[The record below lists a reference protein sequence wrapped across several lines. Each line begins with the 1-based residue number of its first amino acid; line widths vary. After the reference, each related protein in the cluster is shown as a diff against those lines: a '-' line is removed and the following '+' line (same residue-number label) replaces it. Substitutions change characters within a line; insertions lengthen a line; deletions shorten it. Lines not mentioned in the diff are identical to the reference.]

1 MSSAL
6 SCEPV
11 LSSLKESQV
20 AQRNDAESVRF
31 GTDGWRGIIARDFTF
46 DNVGRVADALVLH
59 LRDPHRKD
67 AAIYTDWGAEYRPA
81 ERGVVIGYDTRFLSE
96 EFALH
101 FARIVRDRGV
111 PAVLSNHFVPTPAL
125 SYAVVDR
132 KAAVG
137 VMITSSHNPPV
148 YNGIKIKAE
157 YGGSAPQEITDSVEA
172 RLAPKAPVPVCAV
185 SDIERVDL
193 RTPYMNRIREL
204 MDRERLTSS
213 RIHAVVDS
221 MYGSA
226 SGYVAE
232 LLQESGVPYTQI
244 RGGRDPLFGGKKPEP
259 LLENLIPLR
268 AVLRSRAAK
277 HERLIGVITDG
288 DGDRIAAMD
297 EQGGFIDPHGTY
309 ALILRYLVE
318 ERGLRGAV
326 VVSFNLTDLVRRMC
340 AEYGLEVIE
349 VPIGF
354 KYAVEQILKKDVLM
368 AGEESGSL
376 ALRGH
381 IPERDGVLWSI
392 LLCEILATSK
402 RPASELVADL
412 HRRFGPQA
420 VRRRDIE
427 IVTRLE
433 VVERLRGNPPD
444 RFGGAPVRKVE
455 TLDGVK
461 LRFDNGW
468 ILFRASGTEPILRIY
483 CEMET
488 ERAVL
493 EMLDEGERFARGA

>member
-1 MSSAL
+1 MPQASG
-6 SCEPV
+6 V
-11 LSSLKESQV
+11 
-20 AQRNDAESVRF
+20 ESVRF

-46 DNVGRVADALVLH
+46 DNVGRAAEALARH
-59 LRDPHRKD
+59 LRDPQRRNEK
-67 AAIYTDWGAEYRPA
+67 IYTDWKAEYRPA
-81 ERGVVIGYDTRFLSE
+81 ERGVVVGYDTRFLSE

-101 FARIVRDRGV
+101 LAGVLRDRGLPV
-111 PAVLSNHFVPTPAL
+111 ALSDNAVPTPAL

-132 KAAVG
+132 LTAVG
-137 VMITSSHNPPV
+137 VMITSSHNPPI

-157 YGGSAPQEITDSVEA
+157 YGGSAPQEVTDSIE
-172 RLAPKAPVPVCAV
+172 RHLAPTPPEV
-185 SDIERVDL
+185 SADGVVERVDL
-193 RTPYMNRIREL
+193 RTPYMNRIRQL
-204 MDRERLTSS
+204 MDRDRLTAS
-213 RIHAVVDS
+213 RIHAVIDS

-226 SGYVAE
+226 AGYVAE
-232 LLQESGVPYTQI
+232 LLRESGVPYTQI
-244 RGGRDPLFGGKKPEP
+244 RGSRDPLFGGKKPEP

-268 AVLRSRAAK
+268 AVLRSRASTGAR
-277 HERLIGVITDG
+277 ERMIGVITDG

-318 ERGLRGAV
+318 ERGLKGAI
-326 VVSFNLTDLVRRMC
+326 VVSFNLTDLVRRM
-340 AEYGLEVIE
+340 ASAYGLDVIE

-420 VRRRDIE
+420 VRRKDIE
-427 IVTRLE
+427 IETRLE
-433 VVERLRGNPPD
+433 VVERLRANPPD
-444 RFGGAPVRKVE
+444 RFGGRAVRSIE
-455 TLDGVK
+455 TLDGIK
-461 LRFDNGW
+461 LRFDGGW

-488 ERAVL
+488 EKAVVA
-493 EMLDEGERFARGA
+493 MLDEGERFARGA

>member
-1 MSSAL
+1 
-6 SCEPV
+6 
-11 LSSLKESQV
+11 V
-20 AQRNDAESVRF
+20 AQGNGAESVRF

-46 DNVGRVADALVLH
+46 DNVARVADALVLH
-59 LRDPHRKD
+59 LRDPRRKD
-67 AAIYTDWGAEYRPA
+67 AAIYTDWKAEYRPA
-81 ERGVVIGYDTRFLSE
+81 EQGVVIGYDTRFLSE

-101 FARIVRDRGV
+101 FARVVCDRGLPV
-111 PAVLSNHFVPTPAL
+111 VLSEHSVPTPAL

-137 VMITSSHNPPV
+137 IMITSSHNPAI

-157 YGGSAPQEITDSVEA
+157 YGGSAPQQVTDSVEGY
-172 RLAPKAPVPVCAV
+172 LAPTAPTPRAADK
-185 SDIERVDL
+185 DIERVDL

-226 SGYVAE
+226 AGYVAE
-232 LLQESGVPYTQI
+232 LLRESGVPYTQI
-244 RGGRDPLFGGKKPEP
+244 RGTRDPLFGGKKPEP

-268 AVLRSRAAK
+268 AVLRSRAGK

-318 ERGLRGAV
+318 ERGLSGAV

-340 AEYGLEVIE
+340 SAYGLEVIE

-427 IVTRLE
+427 IETRLE
-433 VVERLRGNPPD
+433 VVERLRRNPPD
-444 RFGGAPVRKVE
+444 RFGGEPVKSIE
-455 TLDGVK
+455 TLDGMK

-483 CEMET
+483 CEMEN
-488 ERAVL
+488 EKAVHA
-493 EMLDEGERFARGA
+493 MLDEGERFARGA

>member
-1 MSSAL
+1 M
-6 SCEPV
+6 
-11 LSSLKESQV
+11 
-20 AQRNDAESVRF
+20 ESVKF
-31 GTDGWRGIIARDFTF
+31 GTDGWRAIIAREFTF
-46 DNVGRVADALVLH
+46 DNVARVAHAVARFS
-59 LRDPHRKD
+59 RDPRRRD
-67 AAIYTDWGAEYRPA
+67 LGIYRDWGAEYRPA
-81 ERGVVIGYDTRFLSE
+81 ERGVVVGYDTRFLSE

-101 FARIVRDRGV
+101 FARTLGEHGV
-111 PAVLSNHFVPTPAL
+111 PVVLSDGHVPTPAL

-132 KAAVG
+132 AASTG
-137 VMITSSHNPPV
+137 VMITSSHNPPA
-148 YNGIKIKAE
+148 YNGIKIKSE
-157 YGGSAPQEITDSVEA
+157 YGGSAPQEVTRLIEA
-172 RLAPKAPVPVCAV
+172 LLPAEAPSPRSGDA
-185 SDIERVDL
+185 DIERVDL
-193 RTPYMNRIREL
+193 RTPYMNRIRGL
-204 MDRERLTSS
+204 MDRGRLTAS

-226 SGYVAE
+226 AGYVAE
-232 LLQESGVPYTQI
+232 LLRESGVPFTQI
-244 RGGRDPLFGGKKPEP
+244 RGTRDPLFGGKKPEP
-259 LLENLIPLR
+259 LEENLIPLR
-268 AVLRSRAAK
+268 AVLRSRAGK
-277 HERLIGVITDG
+277 GERLLGVITDG

-297 EQGGFIDPHGTY
+297 ETGTFIDPHGTY
-309 ALILRYLVE
+309 AIILRYLVE

-340 AEYGLEVIE
+340 AEYNLEVIE

-381 IPERDGVLWSI
+381 IPERDGVLWSV

-402 RPASELVADL
+402 RPASDLVKDL

-427 IVTRLE
+427 IATRVE
-433 VVERLRGNPPD
+433 VVERLRRNPPE
-444 RFGGAPVRKVE
+444 RFGGEPVRAVE
-455 TLDGVK
+455 TLDGLK

-483 CEMET
+483 CEMEN
-488 ERAVL
+488 ENAVRH
-493 EMLDEGERFARGA
+493 MLDEGERFARGV

>member
-1 MSSAL
+1 
-6 SCEPV
+6 
-11 LSSLKESQV
+11 
-20 AQRNDAESVRF
+20 
-31 GTDGWRGIIARDFTF
+31 
-46 DNVGRVADALVLH
+46 
-59 LRDPHRKD
+59 
-67 AAIYTDWGAEYRPA
+67 
-81 ERGVVIGYDTRFLSE
+81 
-96 EFALH
+96 
-101 FARIVRDRGV
+101 
-111 PAVLSNHFVPTPAL
+111 
-125 SYAVVDR
+125 
-132 KAAVG
+132 
-137 VMITSSHNPPV
+137 
-148 YNGIKIKAE
+148 
-157 YGGSAPQEITDSVEA
+157 
-172 RLAPKAPVPVCAV
+172 
-185 SDIERVDL
+185 
-193 RTPYMNRIREL
+193 
-204 MDRERLTSS
+204 
-213 RIHAVVDS
+213 
-221 MYGSA
+221 
-226 SGYVAE
+226 
-232 LLQESGVPYTQI
+232 
-244 RGGRDPLFGGKKPEP
+244 
-259 LLENLIPLR
+259 
-268 AVLRSRAAK
+268 
-277 HERLIGVITDG
+277 VITDG

-340 AEYGLEVIE
+340 SAYGLEVIE

-427 IVTRLE
+427 IETRLE
-433 VVERLRGNPPD
+433 VVERLRRNPPD
-444 RFGGAPVRKVE
+444 RFGGEPVNSIE
-455 TLDGVK
+455 TLDGMK

-483 CEMET
+483 CEMEN
-488 ERAVL
+488 EKAVHA
-493 EMLDEGERFARGA
+493 MLDEGERFARGA

>member
-1 MSSAL
+1 MPQAS
-6 SCEPV
+6 
-11 LSSLKESQV
+11 
-20 AQRNDAESVRF
+20 DAESVKF
-31 GTDGWRGIIARDFTF
+31 GTDGWRGIIAREFTF
-46 DNVGRVADALVLH
+46 DNVGRVADALVQH
-59 LRDPHRKD
+59 LRDPRRNQ

-81 ERGVVIGYDTRFLSE
+81 EKGVVIGYDTRFLSE

-101 FARIVRDRGV
+101 FARVVRDRGV
-111 PAVLSNHFVPTPAL
+111 PVVVSEHSVPTPAL

-137 VMITSSHNPPV
+137 IMITSSHNPPI
-148 YNGIKIKAE
+148 YNGVKIKAE
-157 YGGSAPQEITDSVEA
+157 YGGSAPQQVTDSVEGH
-172 RLAPKAPVPVCAV
+172 LVP
-185 SDIERVDL
+185 SPPTPRSSEGDIERVDL
-193 RTPYMNRIREL
+193 RTPYMDRIREL
-204 MDRERLTSS
+204 MDRERLTLS

-226 SGYVAE
+226 AGYVAE
-232 LLQESGVPYTQI
+232 LLRESGVPYTQI
-244 RGGRDPLFGGKKPEP
+244 RGTRDPLFGGKKPEP

-268 AVLRSRAAK
+268 AVLRSRLAVGTRSRAPFG
-277 HERLIGVITDG
+277 ERAIGVITDG

-340 AEYGLEVIE
+340 ASYGLEVIE

-354 KYAVEQILKKDVLM
+354 KYAVEQILKRDVLM

-412 HRRFGPQA
+412 HRRFGPQV
-420 VRRRDIE
+420 VRRKDIE
-427 IVTRLE
+427 IETRIE
-433 VVERLRGNPPD
+433 VVERLRRNPPD
-444 RFGGAPVRKVE
+444 RFGGEPVRSVE

-461 LRFDNGW
+461 LRFDKGW

-488 ERAVL
+488 EKAVH

>member
-1 MSSAL
+1 
-6 SCEPV
+6 
-11 LSSLKESQV
+11 V
-20 AQRNDAESVRF
+20 AQGSGAESVRF

-46 DNVGRVADALVLH
+46 DNVGRVADALVLY
-59 LRDPHRKD
+59 LRDPRRRD
-67 AAIYTDWGAEYRPA
+67 AAIYTDWGAEYRQA
-81 ERGVVIGYDTRFLSE
+81 EQGVVIGYDTRFLSE

-101 FARIVRDRGV
+101 FARVVRDRGLPV
-111 PAVLSNHFVPTPAL
+111 VLSEHSVPTPAV

-132 KAAVG
+132 RAAVG

-157 YGGSAPQEITDSVEA
+157 YGGSAPQEVTNSVEA
-172 RLAPKAPVPVCAV
+172 RLAPVAPVPVCAE

-204 MDRERLTSS
+204 MDRDRLTSS

-232 LLQESGVPYTQI
+232 LLRESGVPYTQI
-244 RGGRDPLFGGKKPEP
+244 RGTRDPLFGGKKPEP
-259 LLENLIPLR
+259 LAENLVPLR
-268 AVLRSRAAK
+268 AVLRSRAGK

-297 EQGGFIDPHGTY
+297 EEGGFIDPHATY

-340 AEYGLEVIE
+340 AAYGLEVIE

-402 RPASELVADL
+402 RQASELVADL

-427 IVTRLE
+427 IETRME
-433 VVERLRGNPPD
+433 VVERLRAHVPD
-444 RFGGAPVRKVE
+444 RFGGLPVRSVE

-461 LRFDNGW
+461 LRFDDGW

-483 CEMET
+483 CERET

-493 EMLDEGERFARGA
+493 EMLDAGERFARGA

>member
-1 MSSAL
+1 M
-6 SCEPV
+6 
-11 LSSLKESQV
+11 
-20 AQRNDAESVRF
+20 AQGNAAESVRF
-31 GTDGWRGIIARDFTF
+31 GTDGWRAIIARDFTF
-46 DNVGRVADALVLH
+46 DNVARVADALVRH
-59 LRDPHRKD
+59 LREPSRKD
-67 AAIYTDWGAEYRPA
+67 AAIYTDWHAEYRAA

-101 FARIVRDRGV
+101 FARVVHDRGLPV
-111 PAVLSNHFVPTPAL
+111 VVSEHVVPTPAL

-132 KAAVG
+132 QAAVG
-137 VMITSSHNPPV
+137 VMITSSHNPAA

-157 YGGSAPQEITDSVEA
+157 YGGSAPQEVTDSIEGH
-172 RLAPKAPVPVCAV
+172 LAPAPPPLRA
-185 SDIERVDL
+185 SERDIERVDL

-226 SGYVAE
+226 AGYVVE
-232 LLQESGVPYTQI
+232 LLRESGVPYTQI
-244 RGGRDPLFGGKKPEP
+244 RGTRDPLFGGKKPEP

-268 AVLRSRAAK
+268 AVLRSLAGGRSRPGQ
-277 HERLIGVITDG
+277 RLIGVITDG

-297 EQGGFIDPHGTY
+297 EQGGFIDPHATY
-309 ALILRYLVE
+309 GLILRYLVE
-318 ERGLRGAV
+318 ERGLNGAV

-340 AEYGLEVIE
+340 AAYGLEVIE

-402 RPASELVADL
+402 RPASELVLDL

-427 IVTRLE
+427 IETRLD
-433 VVERLRGNPPD
+433 VVERLRRNPPD
-444 RFGGAPVRKVE
+444 SFGGKSVCSIE
-455 TLDGVK
+455 TLDGMK
-461 LRFDNGW
+461 LRFDDGW

-483 CEMET
+483 CEMEN
-488 ERAVL
+488 ERAVH

>member
-1 MSSAL
+1 MPQASG
-6 SCEPV
+6 
-11 LSSLKESQV
+11 
-20 AQRNDAESVRF
+20 AESVKF
-31 GTDGWRGIIARDFTF
+31 GTDGWRGIIAREFTF
-46 DNVGRVADALVLH
+46 DNVGRVADAVAVY
-59 LRDPHRKD
+59 LRGPERHKG
-67 AAIYTDWGAEYRPA
+67 AIYTDWGAEYRSA
-81 ERGVVIGYDTRFLSE
+81 EQGVVIGYDTRFLSE
-96 EFALH
+96 EFAVH
-101 FARIVRDRGV
+101 FARVIRDRGLPV
-111 PAVLSNHFVPTPAL
+111 AVSDAFVPTPAL

-132 KAAVG
+132 KAAIG
-137 VMITSSHNPPV
+137 IMITSSHNPPI

-157 YGGSAPQEITDSVEA
+157 YGGSAPQEVTNAVEGH
-172 RLAPKAPVPVCAV
+172 LAPTPPTPRSREAEV
-185 SDIERVDL
+185 ERVDL

-232 LLQESGVPYTQI
+232 LLRESGVPHTQI
-244 RGGRDPLFGGKKPEP
+244 RGARDPLFGGKKPEP
-259 LLENLIPLR
+259 LEENLIPLR
-268 AVLRSRAAK
+268 AVLRSRASK

-297 EQGGFIDPHGTY
+297 EKGGFIDPHGTY

-326 VVSFNLTDLVRRMC
+326 VVSFNLTDLVRRM
-340 AEYGLEVIE
+340 AAAYGLEVIE

-412 HRRFGPQA
+412 HRRFGPQV

-427 IVTRLE
+427 IERRID
-433 VVERLRGNPPD
+433 VVEQLRANPPD
-444 RFGGAPVRKVE
+444 RFGGEPVRSVE
-455 TLDGVK
+455 TLDGLK
-461 LRFDNGW
+461 LRFEKGW

-483 CEMET
+483 CEMENDQ
-488 ERAVL
+488 AVRR
-493 EMLDEGERFARGA
+493 MLDEGERFARGV

>member
-1 MSSAL
+1 M
-6 SCEPV
+6 
-11 LSSLKESQV
+11 
-20 AQRNDAESVRF
+20 AQGSGAESVKF

-46 DNVGRVADALVLH
+46 DNVGRVADALVAH
-59 LRDPHRKD
+59 LRDPHRCEAK
-67 AAIYTDWGAEYRPA
+67 IYTDWKAEYRPA

-101 FARIVRDRGV
+101 FARVVRDRGV
-111 PAVLSNHFVPTPAL
+111 PVVLSEHTVPTPAL

-137 VMITSSHNPPV
+137 IMITSSHNPPI

-172 RLAPKAPVPVCAV
+172 KLMPTPPTPASSE

-226 SGYVAE
+226 AGYVAE
-232 LLQESGVPYTQI
+232 LLRESGVPYTQI
-244 RGGRDPLFGGKKPEP
+244 RGTRDPLFGGKKPEP

-268 AVLRSRAAK
+268 AVLRSIASRRSGAATRK
-277 HERLIGVITDG
+277 GAGQRTIGVITDG

-318 ERGLRGAV
+318 ERGLRGAI
-326 VVSFNLTDLVRRMC
+326 VVSFNLTDLVRRM
-340 AEYGLEVIE
+340 AAAYGLEVIE

-354 KYAVEQILKKDVLM
+354 KYAVEQILKRDVLM

-420 VRRRDIE
+420 VRRKDIE
-427 IVTRLE
+427 IVTRVE
-433 VVERLRGNPPD
+433 VVERLRANPPD
-444 RFGGAPVRKVE
+444 RFGGMPVRKVE
-455 TLDGVK
+455 TLDGIK

-483 CEMET
+483 CEMEN
-488 ERAVL
+488 ERAAL

>member
-1 MSSAL
+1 VPQASG
-6 SCEPV
+6 
-11 LSSLKESQV
+11 
-20 AQRNDAESVRF
+20 AESVKF
-31 GTDGWRGIIARDFTF
+31 GTDGWRGIIAREFTF
-46 DNVGRVADALVLH
+46 DNVGRVADAVAAY
-59 LRDPHRKD
+59 LRDPQRRKS
-67 AAIYTDWGAEYRPA
+67 AIYTEWGAEYRPA
-81 ERGVVIGYDTRFLSE
+81 EQGVVIGYDTRFLSE
-96 EFALH
+96 EFAVH
-101 FARIVRDRGV
+101 FARVIRDRGLPV
-111 PAVLSNHFVPTPAL
+111 AVSNDFVPTPAL
-125 SYAVVDR
+125 SYAVVNR
-132 KAAVG
+132 KAAIG
-137 VMITSSHNPPV
+137 IMITSSHNPPI

-157 YGGSAPQEITDSVEA
+157 YGGSAPQEVTNAIEA
-172 RLAPKAPVPVCAV
+172 LLPASAPAPRSAAA
-185 SDIERVDL
+185 DIERVDL
-193 RTPYMNRIREL
+193 RTPYVSRIREL

-226 SGYVAE
+226 AGYVAD
-232 LLQESGVPYTQI
+232 LLRESGVPYTQI
-244 RGGRDPLFGGKKPEP
+244 RGARDPLFGGKKPEP
-259 LLENLIPLR
+259 LEENLIPLR
-268 AVLRSRAAK
+268 AVLRSRAGK

-297 EQGGFIDPHGTY
+297 EKGGFIDPHGTY

-340 AEYGLEVIE
+340 AAYGLEVIE

-412 HRRFGPQA
+412 HRRFGPQV

-427 IVTRLE
+427 IERRLE
-433 VVERLRGNPPD
+433 VVKQLKANPPD
-444 RFGGAPVRKVE
+444 RFGGEPVRSVE
-455 TLDGVK
+455 TLDGLK
-461 LRFDNGW
+461 LRFEKGW

-483 CEMET
+483 CEMEDDQ
-488 ERAVL
+488 AVRR
-493 EMLDEGERFARGA
+493 MLDEGERFARGV

>member
-1 MSSAL
+1 M
-6 SCEPV
+6 
-11 LSSLKESQV
+11 
-20 AQRNDAESVRF
+20 AQANGGEGVKF

-46 DNVGRVADALVLH
+46 HNVGRVADALVLH
-59 LRDPHRKD
+59 LRDPRRKD

-81 ERGVVIGYDTRFLSE
+81 EKGVVIGYDTRFLSE
-96 EFALH
+96 DFALH
-101 FARIVRDRGV
+101 FARIVRDRELPV
-111 PAVLSNHFVPTPAL
+111 VLSDHFVPTPAL

-137 VMITSSHNPPV
+137 IMITSSHNSAV

-157 YGGSAPQEITDSVEA
+157 YGGSAPQEVTDSVEA
-172 RLAPKAPVPVCAV
+172 HLVSAPPTPRS
-185 SDIERVDL
+185 SDSEIERVDL

-204 MDRERLTSS
+204 MDRERLTAS

-226 SGYVAE
+226 AGYVAE
-232 LLQESGVPYTQI
+232 LLRESGVPYTQI
-244 RGGRDPLFGGKKPEP
+244 RGTRDPLFGGKKPEP
-259 LLENLIPLR
+259 LAENLVPLR
-268 AVLRSRAAK
+268 AVLRSRSSK
-277 HERLIGVITDG
+277 RERLIGVITDG

-297 EQGGFIDPHGTY
+297 EKGAFIDPHATY

-340 AEYGLEVIE
+340 AAYGLEIIE

-354 KYAVEQILKKDVLM
+354 KYAVKQILKKDVLM

-412 HRRFGPQA
+412 HRTFGPQV
-420 VRRRDIE
+420 VRRKDIE
-427 IVTRLE
+427 IVTRIE
-433 VVERLRGNPPD
+433 VVERLRANPPD
-444 RFGGAPVRKVE
+444 HFGGEPVRSVE

-461 LRFDNGW
+461 LRFEKGW

>member
-1 MSSAL
+1 
-6 SCEPV
+6 
-11 LSSLKESQV
+11 
-20 AQRNDAESVRF
+20 
-31 GTDGWRGIIARDFTF
+31 
-46 DNVGRVADALVLH
+46 
-59 LRDPHRKD
+59 
-67 AAIYTDWGAEYRPA
+67 
-81 ERGVVIGYDTRFLSE
+81 
-96 EFALH
+96 
-101 FARIVRDRGV
+101 
-111 PAVLSNHFVPTPAL
+111 VPTPAL

-132 KAAVG
+132 AAAVG
-137 VMITSSHNPPV
+137 VMVTSSHNPAT

-157 YGGSAPQEITDSVEA
+157 YGGSAPQEITDSIEA
-172 RLAPKAPVPVCAV
+172 RLPVLAPAAHGTDSV
-185 SDIERVDL
+185 ERVDL

-226 SGYVAE
+226 AGYVAE
-232 LLQESGVPYTQI
+232 LLREAGVPYTQI
-244 RGGRDPLFGGKKPEP
+244 RGTRDPLFGGKKPEP
-259 LLENLIPLR
+259 LVENLIPLR
-268 AVLRSRAAK
+268 AVLRSRAASGAR
-277 HERLIGVITDG
+277 ERAIGVITDG

-297 EQGGFIDPHGTY
+297 EKGGFIDPHGTY

-340 AEYGLEVIE
+340 AAYGLEVVE

-402 RPASELVADL
+402 RPASELVLDL

-433 VVERLRGNPPD
+433 VVERLRRNPPE
-444 RFGGAPVRKVE
+444 RFGGKPVRAIE
-455 TLDGVK
+455 TLDGIK
-461 LRFDNGW
+461 LRVDGGW

-488 ERAVL
+488 EETVRA
-493 EMLDEGERFARGA
+493 MLDEGERFARGV

>member
-1 MSSAL
+1 MGQASG
-6 SCEPV
+6 
-11 LSSLKESQV
+11 
-20 AQRNDAESVRF
+20 AEGVKF
-31 GTDGWRGIIARDFTF
+31 GTDGWRGIIAREFTF
-46 DNVGRVADALVLH
+46 DNVARVGEALVAH
-59 LRDPHRKD
+59 LRDPRRSQGR
-67 AAIYTDWGAEYRPA
+67 IYTDWRSPFRPA

-101 FARIVRDRGV
+101 FARVVQSRGV
-111 PAVLSNHFVPTPAL
+111 PVVVSGAVVPTPAL

-132 KAAVG
+132 AAAVG
-137 VMITSSHNPPV
+137 VMVTSSHNPAT

-157 YGGSAPQEITDSVEA
+157 YGGSAPQEITDSIEA
-172 RLAPKAPVPVCAV
+172 RLPASPPAAPRSADP
-185 SDIERVDL
+185 IERVDL

-226 SGYVAE
+226 AGYVAE
-232 LLQESGVPYTQI
+232 LLREAGVPYTQI
-244 RGGRDPLFGGKKPEP
+244 RGRRDPLFGGKKPEP
-259 LLENLIPLR
+259 LVENLIPLR
-268 AVLRSRAAK
+268 AVLRSRAASGAR
-277 HERLIGVITDG
+277 ERTIGVITDG

-297 EQGGFIDPHGTY
+297 EKGGFIDPHGTY

-340 AEYGLEVIE
+340 AAYGLEVIE

-354 KYAVEQILKKDVLM
+354 KYAVEQILKRDVLM

-402 RPASELVADL
+402 RPASDLVLDL

-420 VRRRDIE
+420 VQRRDIE

-433 VVERLRGNPPD
+433 VVERLRQNPPE
-444 RFGGAPVRKVE
+444 RFGGKPVRSME
-455 TLDGVK
+455 TLDGIK
-461 LRFDNGW
+461 LRVDGGW

-488 ERAVL
+488 EEAVRA
-493 EMLDEGERFARGA
+493 MLDEGERFARGV

>member
-1 MSSAL
+1 M
-6 SCEPV
+6 
-11 LSSLKESQV
+11 
-20 AQRNDAESVRF
+20 AQGSGAESVRF

-59 LRDPHRKD
+59 LRDPRRAS
-67 AAIYTDWGAEYRPA
+67 AAIYTDWKAEYRPA

-101 FARIVRDRGV
+101 FARVVSDRGIPV
-111 PAVLSNHFVPTPAL
+111 VLSEHSVPTPAL

-137 VMITSSHNPPV
+137 IMITSSHNPPI

-157 YGGSAPQEITDSVEA
+157 YGGSAPQEITDSVER
-172 RLAPKAPVPVCAV
+172 RLAPTPPTPR
-185 SDIERVDL
+185 SSEGDIERVDL

-226 SGYVAE
+226 AGYVAE
-232 LLQESGVPYTQI
+232 LLRESGVPYTQI
-244 RGGRDPLFGGKKPEP
+244 RGTRDPLFGGKKPEP
-259 LLENLIPLR
+259 LVENLIPLR
-268 AVLRSRAAK
+268 AVLRSRAGR

-340 AEYGLEVIE
+340 AAYGLEVIE

-427 IVTRLE
+427 IVTRIE
-433 VVERLRGNPPD
+433 VVERLRANPPD
-444 RFGGAPVRKVE
+444 RFGGMPVRSVE

-461 LRFDNGW
+461 LRVDNGW

-488 ERAVL
+488 EKAVR

>member
-1 MSSAL
+1 M
-6 SCEPV
+6 
-11 LSSLKESQV
+11 
-20 AQRNDAESVRF
+20 
-31 GTDGWRGIIARDFTF
+31 AREFTF

-59 LRDPHRKD
+59 LRDPRRTD
-67 AAIYTDWGAEYRPA
+67 AAIYTDWKAEHRPA
-81 ERGVVIGYDTRFLSE
+81 ESGVVVGYDTRFLSE
-96 EFALH
+96 EFALY
-101 FARIVRDRGV
+101 FARVVRDHGV
-111 PAVLSNHFVPTPAL
+111 PVVLSEHTVPTPAL

-132 KAAVG
+132 RAAAG
-137 VMITSSHNPPV
+137 IMITSSHNPPI

-157 YGGSAPQEITDSVEA
+157 YGGSASQEITDSVE
-172 RLAPKAPVPVCAV
+172 RHLAPKPPTPRSSDA
-185 SDIERVDL
+185 DIERVDL

-213 RIHAVVDS
+213 RIHAIVDS

-226 SGYVAE
+226 AGYVAE
-232 LLQESGVPYTQI
+232 LLREAGVPYTQI
-244 RGGRDPLFGGKKPEP
+244 RGSRDPLFGGKKPEP
-259 LLENLIPLR
+259 LVENLIPLR
-268 AVLRSRAAK
+268 AVLRSRAATGA
-277 HERLIGVITDG
+277 HERTIGVITDG

-297 EQGGFIDPHGTY
+297 EKGGFIDPHGTY

-318 ERGLRGAV
+318 ERGLKGAV

-340 AEYGLEVIE
+340 AAYGLEVIE

-402 RPASELVADL
+402 GPASELVADL

-427 IVTRLE
+427 IETRLK
-433 VVERLRGNPPD
+433 VVERLRRNPPD
-444 RFGGAPVRKVE
+444 HFGGKPIRSIE
-455 TLDGVK
+455 TLDGMK
-461 LRFDNGW
+461 LRFDGGW

-488 ERAVL
+488 EEAVRA
-493 EMLDEGERFARGA
+493 MLDEGERFARGA

>member
-1 MSSAL
+1 MPQASG
-6 SCEPV
+6 
-11 LSSLKESQV
+11 
-20 AQRNDAESVRF
+20 AESVKF
-31 GTDGWRGIIARDFTF
+31 GTDGWRGIIAREFTF
-46 DNVGRVADALVLH
+46 DNVGRVADALVQH
-59 LRDPHRKD
+59 LRDPRRKEGT
-67 AAIYTDWGAEYRPA
+67 IYTDWGAEYRPA
-81 ERGVVIGYDTRFLSE
+81 DRGVVIGYDTRFLSE

-101 FARIVRDRGV
+101 FARVVRDRG
-111 PAVLSNHFVPTPAL
+111 LSVVVSEHTVPTPAL

-132 KAAVG
+132 MAAVG
-137 VMITSSHNPPV
+137 IMITSSHNPPI

-157 YGGSAPQEITDSVEA
+157 YGGSAPQEVTDSVEGH
-172 RLAPKAPVPVCAV
+172 LVPTPPAPR
-185 SDIERVDL
+185 SSEGDIERVDL

-226 SGYVAE
+226 AGYVGE
-232 LLQESGVPYTQI
+232 LLRESGVPYTQI
-244 RGGRDPLFGGKKPEP
+244 RGTRDPLFGGKKPEP

-268 AVLRSRAAK
+268 AVLRSRAGK

-427 IVTRLE
+427 IVTRIE
-433 VVERLRGNPPD
+433 VVERLRRNPPD
-444 RFGGAPVRKVE
+444 RFGAEPVRSVE

-461 LRFDNGW
+461 LRFDKGW

-488 ERAVL
+488 EKAVL